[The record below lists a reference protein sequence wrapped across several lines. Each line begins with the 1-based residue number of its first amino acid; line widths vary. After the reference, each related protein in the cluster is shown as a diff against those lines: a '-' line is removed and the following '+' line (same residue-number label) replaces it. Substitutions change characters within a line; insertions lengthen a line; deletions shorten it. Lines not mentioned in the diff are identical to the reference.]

1 MGWQWH
7 AAELWAVSVTVHA
20 WDLLKEVS
28 IIFII
33 STIVEISPESSME
46 GLMLKLEFQ
55 NFGHLMLKTGSLEK
69 TLMLE

>member
-1 MGWQWH
+1 M
-7 AAELWAVSVTVHA
+7 SVTVHA